1 MVVSDFNQFSQADSQ
16 ILHPGTRLL
25 FRHWETIRS
34 EHAAPKRSDLNL
46 RQIRSLMPNL
56 VMIEKTAATASY
68 RWRLAGT
75 DVCQLFGRELTA
87 TDALFLGDSFEK
99 ATIRKLYEAV
109 RTSLQPCL
117 LRYRLT
123 TDKDTVIGVEQVGL
137 PLLNDAQSE
146 VYVFGGIFPF
156 HESSKQRHTAITGF
170 ELASA
175 RTIWTEHL
183 PGDKLLEKLNNP
195 QPIATGLRLIKGGR
209 ED

>member
-25 FRHWETIRS
+25 FRNWEAIRS
-34 EHAAPKRSDLNL
+34 ENAAPRRADLNL
-46 RQIRSLMPNL
+46 HQIRALMPNL
-56 VMIEKTAATASY
+56 VMIEKDPAVGFK
-68 RWRLAGT
+68 WRLAGT
-75 DVCQLFGRELTA
+75 EVCKLFGRELTG
-87 TDALFLGDSFEK
+87 TDALPFGDAFEK
-99 ATIRKLYEAV
+99 GTIRRLYQSV
-109 RTSLQPCL
+109 HTRLQPCL

-123 TDKDTVIGVEQVGL
+123 TDNGTVVGVEQVGL
-137 PLLNDAQSE
+137 PLLNNAQTD

-156 HESSKQRHTAITGF
+156 HDPSKLRHSAITSF

-183 PGDKLLEKLNNP
+183 PGDKVLERLSNP
-195 QPIATGLRLIKGGR
+195 QPAHTGLRLIRGGR